1 MVKPI
6 VTAVDNGRVTVPEV
20 LIEEIGLEAPLK
32 TVAWRENGKIMMIVV
47 PADSAEAAW
56 GELCEGMDKLNITMS
71 EEEVV
76 ELIHKHRREKRQEKM
91 QHH

>member
-32 TVAWRENGKIMMIVV
+32 TVAWREHDQVRMLVV
-47 PADSAEAAW
+47 PADSAEAVRAD
-56 GELCEGMDKLNITMS
+56 LCEKMDKLNG
-71 EEEVV
+71 
-76 ELIHKHRREKRQEKM
+76 RA
-91 QHH
+91 